1 MLALRGCLQSTLG
14 RQSPP
19 SAHASVIGGKADSKC
34 SRAFPLLTQSGY
46 CRRANRTSLLRT
58 GDAPARAS
66 CQSQFTQ
73 MFAGAPKRAGT
84 PRRTRRQRLER
95 PNMAQLDENKLQQFV
110 GKMLGDLGGAFSV
123 PTVRIGLRLGLFNA
137 LHEGGPAT
145 SDELAKR
152 AGGLT
157 ERYVREWALAQ
168 AANGFIDYNAASRKF
183 SLSPEQAMVF
193 AQKDSPVYLAGAF
206 DIVAAMIEG
215 EPKVENS
222 FRTGAGVRWGDSA
235 GCLFC
240 ATGAFFRPGYVNNI
254 VQNWLPTLDGVEA
267 KLKSGAKVADV
278 GCGVGFS
285 TLLMARAF
293 SKSQFVGYDFHAP
306 SVEEANRHAVAH
318 GLGDRVSFKQATAKD
333 IKESGFDLVTCFD
346 CLHDMGDPRGCA
358 RHMRRIL
365 KADGTWMIV
374 EPVAGNRPEDNINPV
389 GRLYYN
395 ASTMICV
402 PTSLDQ
408 EVGEGLGA
416 QAGEAKLTEVIRD
429 GGFTRIRRA
438 TAGPFNMVLEARA

>member
-1 MLALRGCLQSTLG
+1 MPITVRTNVRGSTKKERVISCAGYGRPIETSALISGAQITPVNELTDTGQAG
-14 RQSPP
+14 A
-19 SAHASVIGGKADSKC
+19 SAMANSNGSNAKIGNAI
-34 SRAFPLLTQSGY
+34 RALV
-46 CRRANRTSLLRT
+46 NK
-58 GDAPARAS
+58 APAIGE
-66 CQSQFTQ
+66 T
-73 MFAGAPKRAGT
+73 
-84 PRRTRRQRLER
+84 
-95 PNMAQLDENKLQQFV
+95 NMAQLDENRLQQFV

-193 AQKDSPVYLAGAF
+193 AEKDSPVYLAGAF

-215 EPKVENS
+215 EQKVENS

-254 VQNWLPTLDGVEA
+254 VQNWLPALGGVEA

-285 TLLMARAF
+285 TLLMAQAF

-318 GLGDRVSFKQATAKD
+318 GLGDRVSFKEASAKD

-374 EPVAGNRPEDNINPV
+374 EPIAGNRPEDNMNPV